1 MIDECTDSAFEYGLN
16 KYIEEHSN
24 WMRIREFSGLK
35 NAKGFTI
42 SQESF
47 GIIKVQFR
55 ALGLITSG
63 EKKRSASDKQSYWK
77 LTPYGDYVM
86 TQLLAIK
93 RSDCTGTSKPSTA
106 VK

>member
-24 WMRIREFSGLK
+24 WMRIREFSGLR

-55 ALGLITSG
+55 ALGLIASG
-63 EKKRSASDKQSYWK
+63 EKKRSASDNK
-77 LTPYGDYVM
+77 
-86 TQLLAIK
+86 AI
-93 RSDCTGTSKPSTA
+93 GN
-106 VK
+106 